1 MPAPTNREEILVR
14 LRESV
19 SNGKAIVGAGAGQL
33 HPMVQLHTVLHQI
46 NNATNNAF
54 TQASASP
61 PNLLKKAVAI

>member
-14 LRESV
+14 LRETV

-46 NNATNNAF
+46 NNAN
-54 TQASASP
+54 
-61 PNLLKKAVAI
+61 